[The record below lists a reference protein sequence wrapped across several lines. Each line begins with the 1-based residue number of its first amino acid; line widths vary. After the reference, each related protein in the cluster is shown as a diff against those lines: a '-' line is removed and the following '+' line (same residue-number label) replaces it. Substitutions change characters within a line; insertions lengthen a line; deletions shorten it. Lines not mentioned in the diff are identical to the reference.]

1 MNYQVLQLQFAL
13 YLVLSFYENIFFA
26 LLILPT
32 VILSSKPAYCASK
45 QSTSDTAYIYVF
57 RVGKLAGSAGNW
69 PILLDGKEEC
79 RLSNKKYMRL
89 AVSPGKHKIFTRIP
103 SKSLFKKGPE
113 MGIQVDATAGEN
125 YYVACNFSFTI
136 TKGKYEMTQ
145 VSNETA
151 AKQMKGLRLDN
162 CQKNID

>member
-1 MNYQVLQLQFAL
+1 MKTF
-13 YLVLSFYENIFFA
+13 FFA

-32 VILSSKPAYCASK
+32 ALSSKLAYCASK

-89 AVSPGKHKIFTRIP
+89 PVSPGKHKIFTRIP

-113 MGIQVDATAGEN
+113 IGIHVDAMAGES

-136 TKGKYEMTQ
+136 TKVKYEMTQ
-145 VSNETA
+145 VSNEIA
-151 AKQMKGLRLDN
+151 AKQMRGLRPDN